1 MYIYIYIYCCQA
13 ESILTGEFS
22 PEFSGCKYHPFYVV
36 FPSVAVLW
44 EFRTDKLCPIN
55 KADLKALLSHL
66 FGIVKFT
73 FQPLAGF
80 NDGEGSPHSAISGTL
95 LYDCTLSAVST
106 DQSANEGSKV
116 KAFSRTKGQFTSNS
130 IFHSFSTPVFHSS
143 ILNLSSSTHL
153 STVFIYIWLRWLP

>member
-1 MYIYIYIYCCQA
+1 MWPQI
-13 ESILTGEFS
+13 S
-22 PEFSGCKYHPFYVV
+22 PFYVV

-55 KADLKALLSHL
+55 KAVLIALLSHL

-116 KAFSRTKGQFTSNS
+116 KAFS
-130 IFHSFSTPVFHSS
+130 
-143 ILNLSSSTHL
+143 
-153 STVFIYIWLRWLP
+153 